1 MPLALAGARRDGMPV
16 QWLLLLTS
24 VADPSSGGLDFEAF
38 AAVFRQQMQ
47 VPASEFTDSD
57 MRKLWSAALSSK
69 GVAPAARAAPASLVA
84 DYMDSLRLAERSP
97 DVRLD
102 RSASTQQWL
111 AASPLVTAPVE
122 SPIPIERPTPD
133 SRREHHGAVL
143 EPESEVAHV
152 PGGEE
157 ATEQRIRQF
166 AQGMRQKHD
175 EELTRE
181 KARAGAASANDLE
194 RQQTKFQVEL
204 TAKYRQEI
212 EGLIAENTS
221 LGSQLRVLES
231 QVEPLRQAE
240 RSATDRWRMR
250 EQEIAA
256 LRAEQRES
264 EQIEEA
270 SAQTITELTHEL
282 RGARGEVILYQ
293 ARADEYKEQLENE
306 QRRVFGDD
314 EMRRATQELD
324 TKAQLLKR
332 CHRMLLQIQVFAAWR
347 DAMQKFKTVQW
358 KYRAVQY
365 GLRARNAATRG
376 ISEGQVAEAAMDAG
390 LQETDAHTHA
400 ELSQLTAELTISQS
414 EVFKLR
420 DRSER
425 VAQNVLHTR
434 EMCLKRMVY
443 RKQVSLIA
451 RTFDR
456 WVELYD
462 ENARLKL
469 LGARVVCRMRALA
482 LATAL
487 TQWKGFA
494 WQQTNRKRAINRMSQ
509 RRTHAIVKQ
518 CWNRWITYTG
528 QSKQSKEL
536 DRVRKDAAINA
547 PTRAQ
552 NIKQLDNLAAMGL
565 RRMLASSMATCFT
578 IWRERT
584 CGLVQLSKLRHEA
597 AERLMAVTA
606 QTGAQNIE
614 QLDNL
619 AAMGLRRMLASSMA
633 TCFTIWREHTC
644 GLIQVSRLRSEHEE
658 ALADYRRREGKL
670 QQDCAVA
677 NSAAK
682 TAVLRMLN
690 AASSLSN
697 PSASKLVR
705 LRLSAGASAESK
717 LVAELVHL
725 LQVPTA
731 RMRIACVQYEP
742 ELEVDTDT
750 RPATIDVEILPAVSK
765 SPGPSSEKLVVRLA
779 EAIGLGTHSLFAE
792 GLALPMIDREHGVGT
807 IDRNTGEVHFEHSA
821 FSTLVRL
828 QAQFR
833 QEQLLCATTQLRHQ
847 ETSTALERHI
857 AELDAKRLE
866 IERMQE
872 VLTAKGE
879 ATETLQDTL
888 AATRTVIDR
897 ARAHLSRRST
907 RTRDVMCLR
916 GAFSK
921 WVVESRETFRC
932 ESTWLRGQ
940 LVSLESDLEKETRIV
955 EGLKGSL
962 KMAKEVADTS
972 RAAHQAQLGRVK
984 EREAKKGM
992 RVEAALLREWELG
1005 RRLRK
1010 TFRAWVA
1017 QRMLSWRHAEY
1028 LKTLRV
1034 AFRAWVFSLG
1044 YVKLVEQL
1052 YQSTAAI
1059 EALQGVA
1066 GVINNV
1072 HVIEYGDE

>member
-1 MPLALAGARRDGMPV
+1 
-16 QWLLLLTS
+16 
-24 VADPSSGGLDFEAF
+24 
-38 AAVFRQQMQ
+38 
-47 VPASEFTDSD
+47 
-57 MRKLWSAALSSK
+57 
-69 GVAPAARAAPASLVA
+69 
-84 DYMDSLRLAERSP
+84 
-97 DVRLD
+97 
-102 RSASTQQWL
+102 
-111 AASPLVTAPVE
+111 
-122 SPIPIERPTPD
+122 
-133 SRREHHGAVL
+133 
-143 EPESEVAHV
+143 
-152 PGGEE
+152 
-157 ATEQRIRQF
+157 
-166 AQGMRQKHD
+166 
-175 EELTRE
+175 
-181 KARAGAASANDLE
+181 
-194 RQQTKFQVEL
+194 
-204 TAKYRQEI
+204 
-212 EGLIAENTS
+212 
-221 LGSQLRVLES
+221 
-231 QVEPLRQAE
+231 
-240 RSATDRWRMR
+240 
-250 EQEIAA
+250 
-256 LRAEQRES
+256 
-264 EQIEEA
+264 
-270 SAQTITELTHEL
+270 
-282 RGARGEVILYQ
+282 
-293 ARADEYKEQLENE
+293 
-306 QRRVFGDD
+306 
-314 EMRRATQELD
+314 
-324 TKAQLLKR
+324 
-332 CHRMLLQIQVFAAWR
+332 
-347 DAMQKFKTVQW
+347 
-358 KYRAVQY
+358 
-365 GLRARNAATRG
+365 
-376 ISEGQVAEAAMDAG
+376 
-390 LQETDAHTHA
+390 
-400 ELSQLTAELTISQS
+400 
-414 EVFKLR
+414 
-420 DRSER
+420 
-425 VAQNVLHTR
+425 
-434 EMCLKRMVY
+434 
-443 RKQVSLIA
+443 
-451 RTFDR
+451 
-456 WVELYD
+456 
-462 ENARLKL
+462 
-469 LGARVVCRMRALA
+469 
-482 LATAL
+482 
-487 TQWKGFA
+487 
-494 WQQTNRKRAINRMSQ
+494 
-509 RRTHAIVKQ
+509 
-518 CWNRWITYTG
+518 
-528 QSKQSKEL
+528 
-536 DRVRKDAAINA
+536 
-547 PTRAQ
+547 
-552 NIKQLDNLAAMGL
+552 
-565 RRMLASSMATCFT
+565 
-578 IWRERT
+578 
-584 CGLVQLSKLRHEA
+584 
-597 AERLMAVTA
+597 
-606 QTGAQNIE
+606 
-614 QLDNL
+614 
-619 AAMGLRRMLASSMA
+619 MLASSMA